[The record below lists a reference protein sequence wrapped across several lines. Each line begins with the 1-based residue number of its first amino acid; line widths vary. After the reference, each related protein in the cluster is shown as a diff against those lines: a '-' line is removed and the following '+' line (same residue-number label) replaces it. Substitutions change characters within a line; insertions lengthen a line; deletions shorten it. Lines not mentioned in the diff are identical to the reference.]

1 MIRRKLYE
9 YMVKWRV
16 NKAFDKISVLN
27 MCMISSNMSMMI
39 ITSENRLVTG
49 VFWGMMLFI
58 SLVLSKHVLK
68 LRKIDYLVPRS
79 YVERRSDLIGTWI
92 CQGIIHSLLMV
103 CVCGAAIVF
112 KFAINPY
119 CLLYMLITGIICM
132 WIPNILPKVN
142 GWTAFAMIMIMVF
155 WLGLVHIDALNPSKK
170 GYAFIFVA
178 YLLLVTF
185 IIPVFIE
192 NTRYTLR
199 YIDEISDVRGRV
211 DVKD

>member
-16 NKAFDKISVLN
+16 NKRPDRFSGFNFIT
-27 MCMISSNMSMMI
+27 MCFSMTMMI
-39 ITSENRLVTG
+39 ITSDNRLAAVM
-49 VFWGMMLFI
+49 FWVMTLFML
-58 SLVLSKHVLK
+58 LVMGKHVLS

-103 CVCGAAIVF
+103 SLCALTIF
-112 KFAINPY
+112 LKLAINPY
-119 CLLYMLITGIICM
+119 CLIYMLITGIICM

-142 GWTAFAMIMIMVF
+142 GWTAFVMIMIMVF

-170 GYAFIFVA
+170 GYTFMFVA
-178 YLLLVTF
+178 YLLLVTV